1 MKSAEGMLKELVRHV
16 RPRRGC
22 AIVLRERKAGGSTE
36 PNWIAST
43 GILDTQQLRRYN
55 EKLFELRKTDPRIDW
70 SGVQILDSA
79 NRRVSVWLPEID
91 GEQA

>member
-1 MKSAEGMLKELVRHV
+1 MATMTDR
-16 RPRRGC
+16 
-22 AIVLRERKAGGSTE
+22 AADKAAKAT
-36 PNWIAST
+36 A
-43 GILDTQQLRRYN
+43 Q
-55 EKLFELRKTDPRIDW
+55 KIDW